1 MRSIARLLAMLLTI
15 PVAAAGCGRS
25 DAGPQRDWNTL
36 YRHLKQNPTTLDPAQ
51 VKDVAGGRIIAHIY
65 GTLVTYD
72 PDGDLIGDVAE
83 RWTVSPDGRRYTFRL
98 REGLRFADGR
108 PVVAGD
114 VVRSFARTLDPA
126 TQSPRTWVLDRIRGA
141 RAFVRGAASGID
153 GMTVR
158 DDHTLEIELETP
170 FAPFLGLLTM
180 SAAAVVPEGLTDF
193 NEGGFGSGPFRVK
206 AFRPGERLVLER
218 NPHYRG
224 PGPEVDRV
232 VYRIIA
238 SAVAQMTEYRDGK
251 IDIMDVPGE
260 RYAALA
266 ADAKTRD
273 LICRVDAPNV
283 YFLGINCT
291 SPRFRDVRAR
301 RALTHAVDASLLV
314 DTILE
319 GRASVARGPIP
330 PGIPGYDPTVRGVT
344 HDPSRART
352 RAAEADFDL
361 SRPIRFLCISSA
373 DTRKRCEA
381 IAGELE
387 KSGFKVTLMPY
398 EGVTFKQM
406 LRRGDFD
413 VYYYSWWA
421 DYFDAE
427 NFLAPLF
434 LTNPDRSGGN
444 PTGYS
449 NPTVDALIRRA
460 QTERDAAARAK
471 LYARIQKIVL
481 DDCPRVWLWHTRDV
495 TIRQRWVE
503 GYRPSAIYNTD
514 KGSRIRIVKP

>member
-1 MRSIARLLAMLLTI
+1 MTPFRRALVMGLTMAL
-15 PVAAAGCGRS
+15 AAAGCGRS
-25 DAGPQRDWNTL
+25 SDGIPERDWRTL
-36 YRHLKQNPTTLDPAQ
+36 YRHLKDDPTTLDPAL

-72 PDGDLIGDVAE
+72 AEGNLVGDLAE
-83 RWTVSPDGRRYTFRL
+83 RWDVSPDGKTYTFHL
-98 REGLRFADGR
+98 RPGVKFADGS
-108 PVVAGD
+108 VVTSTD
-114 VVRSFARTLDPA
+114 VVRSFGRMLSPA

-141 RAFVRGAASGID
+141 KAWMHGAKSID
-153 GMTVR
+153 GLTAPDASSVQ
-158 DDHTLEIELETP
+158 IALETP

-180 SAAAVVPEGLTDF
+180 PAAAVVPPGLTDF
-193 NEGGFGSGPFRVK
+193 NNAGFGSGPFRVA

-232 VYRIIA
+232 VYRIVDT
-238 SAVAQMTEYRDGK
+238 AVSQMSHYRKGE

-260 RYAALA
+260 RYAVLS

-273 LICRVDAPNV
+273 LVHRVNAANV

-291 SPRFRDVRAR
+291 SPRFGDVRAR
-301 RALTHAVDASLLV
+301 RALAHAIDASLLV

-330 PGIPGYDPTVRGVT
+330 PGIPGYDPTVTRVA
-344 HDPSRART
+344 HDPSRARAL
-352 RAAEADFDL
+352 AADAGFDL
-361 SRPIRFLCISSA
+361 AQPVRFLCKSSP

-398 EGVTFKQM
+398 EDVTFKQM

-434 LTNPDRSGGN
+434 LTSSDRSGGN

-449 NPTVDALIRRA
+449 NPRVDALIRAA
-460 QTERDAAARAK
+460 QRDADADKRAT
-471 LYARIQKIVL
+471 LYAETQRIVL

-495 TIRQRWVE
+495 TIRQPWVE
-503 GYRPSAIYNTD
+503 GYRPSPIYNTD
-514 KGSRIRIVKP
+514 KGNRIRIVKP